1 MSELFFN
8 IFVSG
13 FLGCVIIL
21 CAGFGLG
28 CILNADGWSDRFLGA
43 LAILFS
49 IFIGFLIALL
59 WTTGVRVLE

>member
-1 MSELFFN
+1 MSELFFD
-8 IFVSG
+8 IFMSG

-28 CILNADGWSDRFLGA
+28 CILNADDWTDRFFGA

-59 WTTGVRVLE
+59 WTTGVRGLE